1 MIIDC
6 DYLIKFTDEFDSI
19 LENTKLIFN
28 SKILRN
34 SSKKLLKI
42 KNNKEAVNE
51 FIENTYVVNLPESIR
66 GYTLCNRTVMIQELG
81 DPSIQDEQD
90 TVIGFTLMTMI
101 QEFGHFGIRFNLKSD
116 YAWFEKESPIIGKS
130 REIGSNFIKEI
141 FGYEPDTITPAASR
155 FIFNPNNWTL
165 SHNTFKKEFKDLNPY
180 RKEFENTS
188 KQRRLRQSA
197 TDFSNSRSF
206 TGCKYSYQRQEE
218 QEKKSK
224 KA

>member
-42 KNNKEAVNE
+42 KNSKEVVNE
-51 FIENTYVVNLPESIR
+51 FIENTYLTSLPESIR

-155 FIFNPNNWTL
+155 FIFNPNN
-165 SHNTFKKEFKDLNPY
+165 
-180 RKEFENTS
+180 
-188 KQRRLRQSA
+188 
-197 TDFSNSRSF
+197 
-206 TGCKYSYQRQEE
+206 
-218 QEKKSK
+218 
-224 KA
+224 